1 MLMTSNFP
9 IHYVAE
15 KAQTGVSM
23 IEDFYWKYMQNP
35 EGRIIS
41 RSATISPDKREIQV
55 FTDDALAALSELKRG

>member
-1 MLMTSNFP
+1 MTSNFP

-23 IEDFYWKYMQNP
+23 IEDFYWKYMENP

-41 RSATISPDKREIQV
+41 RSATISPDKKEIQV
-55 FTDDALAALSELKRG
+55 FNPDAIAALSDLKDG